1 MIPVQ
6 GTQVWSLIRELG
18 SHIPCSQ
25 KKKKEKSIEYRKY
38 RVQKSVVHHDKE
50 IIQYTD

>member
-6 GTQVWSLIRELG
+6 GTQVRSLIRELG

-25 KKKKEKSIEYRKY
+25 KKEEKSIEYRKF